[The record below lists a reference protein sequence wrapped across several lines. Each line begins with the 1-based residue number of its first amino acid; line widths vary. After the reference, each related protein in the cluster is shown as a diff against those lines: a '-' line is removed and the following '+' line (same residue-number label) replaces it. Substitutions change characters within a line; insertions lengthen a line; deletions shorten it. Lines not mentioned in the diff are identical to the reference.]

1 MLTEEALI
9 LVSAFAGL
17 ALLVLGVMEE
27 LWPTRPRHPG
37 RPSRDPWRRARPANT
52 PRAAAPAPAGRKRVL
67 EPVAPAPP
75 SPHRAGS
82 APPLRGAAPALDV
95 SASSATEATQPPI
108 EQLLRA
114 QAEIIEELTHS
125 ARSTSPR
132 DARRRPPEPP
142 IPPPEPPGPAGAR
155 APVSDTPA
163 PPVVAAGSMDV
174 TPADGAAA
182 SAPNAPETELEPE
195 SVETA
200 STRAA
205 DAAIEQLTA
214 LWEAKCFS
222 ELATD
227 GMAVLEAGGLNAE
240 ASAKVWG
247 LIALAKRELGDADG
261 ARAALEEAIIV
272 APPAEA
278 PTWTRHLA
286 ALSLSTAQSLL
297 ARTESAARD
306 SEERITTIRSAMNWL
321 EGGLAAVPGDA
332 ELVQTLA
339 RAREAL
345 WPTYDEVI
353 NALVQRQEFYGA
365 RRLLREALADE
376 DCPAALQSSF
386 RDLLSATFGGE
397 VGQLTAEAIRR
408 MQDGKED
415 EAIDTLERAEGVL
428 ATIPGDAIPV
438 KRRQELERR
447 LWWSYT
453 KLGIR
458 RVEGG
463 MWEEALGPLMHAL
476 SFESVGPERQE
487 ETRRPLV
494 RALEGMVEA
503 RAPLI
508 RRLIE
513 DGDRGGALA
522 TCDKLW
528 ACLKAAMDRGISPDE
543 LAGAL
548 ARAQQLFDKL
558 GRKHHA

>member
-1 MLTEEALI
+1 MLSEEALV

-37 RPSRDPWRRARPANT
+37 RPSRDPWRRARPANA

-67 EPVAPAPP
+67 EPAAPAPASP
-75 SPHRAGS
+75 SRAGS
-82 APPLRGAAPALDV
+82 APPLRAAAPALDV
-95 SASSATEATQPPI
+95 SASSATETVQPPI

-132 DARRRPPEPP
+132 DARPRPREPDPPIPSPPEPP
-142 IPPPEPPGPAGAR
+142 
-155 APVSDTPA
+155 APVSDAPA
-163 PPVVAAGSMDV
+163 PSVVAAAPMDV
-174 TPADGAAA
+174 APADGAAA
-182 SAPNAPETELEPE
+182 ASAPIAPEAELEPE

-205 DAAIEQLTA
+205 EAAIEQLTA

-227 GMAVLEAGGLNAE
+227 GMAVLEAGGLNAQ

-297 ARTESAARD
+297 ARTESVARD

-376 DCPAALQSSF
+376 DCPAALRASF

-415 EAIDTLERAEGVL
+415 EAIGTLERAEGVL

-548 ARAQQLFDKL
+548 GRAQQLFDKL